1 MARYTALIDGKA
13 GAYGVIFPDL
23 PGCTAMGKSIDQ
35 ALVNA
40 MAAMRDWVEVT
51 LEAGEALPAPR
62 PVEILRE
69 DVEVRRA
76 LREGST
82 IASVPLIREK
92 GRPTKANLSLDSNLF
107 EAIDAEAKRLALTR
121 SAFVEMIVRH
131 SLPQLA

>member
-92 GRPTKANLSLDSNLF
+92 GRPTKANLSLDSNLL

>member
-69 DVEVRRA
+69 EVEVRRA

-92 GRPTKANLSLDSNLF
+92 GRPTKANLSLDSNLL